1 MNQYSRRRFIR
12 LSALSAAFLGA
23 KPGQLMSTAEANA
36 LLDQKLGTPSS
47 TGSSV
52 MGLKKAPI
60 TQVKVGF
67 IGVGSR
73 GSFHTT
79 LINALLPKAKITAV
93 CDIQLDQ
100 AQKVTEKLKKSG
112 QTPRTYGGKADSWK
126 EMIKQDDLD
135 LIIIATPWED
145 HASMAVAAM
154 RAGKHVA
161 VEVPGAVT
169 LQECWDMVNTA
180 EETQLNCM
188 MLENV
193 CYGDEELWI
202 LNMVHAGL
210 FGTLTYGEAAY
221 IHDLKEALFKKDS
234 YYHDW
239 RIRHNLAFDGNLYP
253 THGLG
258 PVAQYMNIGRGDRFD
273 YMVSMS
279 SPQASM
285 TEYSLE
291 VNSDNEFYNRSD
303 FKHGDM
309 NNTLIKTAQGR
320 TILVQHDVVTPRP
333 YSRKNVLAG
342 TKAFH
347 EGYPSRFSMKGKG
360 HDWLTGEELKK
371 IQEKY
376 KHPIWNQLKDEI
388 AKNGGHGGMDFVMMY
403 RLIDC
408 LNRGV
413 ALDMDVYDGA
423 DWSVVTALSQVSLDL
438 GSVPV
443 RFPDF
448 TRGKW
453 KGLRKLGIME
463 AV

>member
-1 MNQYSRRRFIR
+1 
-12 LSALSAAFLGA
+12 
-23 KPGQLMSTAEANA
+23 
-36 LLDQKLGTPSS
+36 
-47 TGSSV
+47 
-52 MGLKKAPI
+52 
-60 TQVKVGF
+60 
-67 IGVGSR
+67 
-73 GSFHTT
+73 
-79 LINALLPKAKITAV
+79 
-93 CDIQLDQ
+93 
-100 AQKVTEKLKKSG
+100 
-112 QTPRTYGGKADSWK
+112 
-126 EMIKQDDLD
+126 
-135 LIIIATPWED
+135 
-145 HASMAVAAM
+145 
-154 RAGKHVA
+154 
-161 VEVPGAVT
+161 
-169 LQECWDMVNTA
+169 
-180 EETQLNCM
+180 
-188 MLENV
+188 
-193 CYGDEELWI
+193 
-202 LNMVHAGL
+202 
-210 FGTLTYGEAAY
+210 
-221 IHDLKEALFKKDS
+221 
-234 YYHDW
+234 
-239 RIRHNLAFDGNLYP
+239 
-253 THGLG
+253 
-258 PVAQYMNIGRGDRFD
+258 MNIGRGDRFD

-291 VNSDNEFYNRSD
+291 VNSDNEFYNRAD
-303 FKHGDM
+303 FQHGDM

-320 TILVQHDVVTPRP
+320 TILVQHDVVTPRV

-360 HDWLTGEELKK
+360 HDWVTGEELKK
-371 IQEKY
+371 IQENY

>member
-1 MNQYSRRRFIR
+1 
-12 LSALSAAFLGA
+12 
-23 KPGQLMSTAEANA
+23 MSTTDASE
-36 LLDQKLGTPSS
+36 LLDQKLSAPAA

-60 TQVKVGF
+60 GQVKVGF

-79 LINALLPKAKITAV
+79 LINALLPKAKITAI

-100 AQKVTEKLKKSG
+100 AQKVTDKLKKSG
-112 QTPRTYGGKADSWK
+112 QTPRVYGGKSDSWK

-145 HASMAVAAM
+145 HAPMAVAAM

-161 VEVPGAVT
+161 IEVPAAVT
-169 LQECWDMVNTA
+169 LQECWDLVNTA

-202 LNMVHAGL
+202 LNMVHAGV

-234 YYHDW
+234 YYNDW
-239 RIRHNLAFDGNLYP
+239 RIRHNLAYDGNLYP

-291 VNSDNEFYNRSD
+291 VNSDNEFYNRAD
-303 FKHGDM
+303 FQHGDM

-320 TILVQHDVVTPRP
+320 TILVQHDVVTPRV

-360 HDWLTGEELKK
+360 HDWVTGEELKK
-371 IQEKY
+371 IQENY